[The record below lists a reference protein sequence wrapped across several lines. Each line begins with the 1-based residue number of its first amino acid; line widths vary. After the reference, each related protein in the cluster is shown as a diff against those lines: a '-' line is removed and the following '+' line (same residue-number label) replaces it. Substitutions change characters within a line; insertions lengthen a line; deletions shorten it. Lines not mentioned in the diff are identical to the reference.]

1 MQAALIQNLRQEKL
15 NLEIVSTRLIKQLDQ
30 HQQQIDHLRFA
41 NQEQAELIQELTLK
55 EQRVLS

>member
-1 MQAALIQNLRQEKL
+1 MEAALIQNLRQEKL

-41 NQEQAELIQELTLK
+41 N
-55 EQRVLS
+55 